1 MCTIEEKDVLL
12 EYIADTAGMV
22 LTGGSGKYSPA
33 EPAMLAQIRDRFYDR
48 RFRKILPCGACH
60 AGTDP

>member
-22 LTGGSGKYSPA
+22 LTGGSGKYSP
-33 EPAMLAQIRDRFYDR
+33 DR